1 MRQIE
6 RGILYED
13 GYLGV
18 TVAGMVFP
26 HGTIMIDA
34 PIRLEDAN
42 AWRSHLMNQRRGS
55 NRLLIL
61 LDSHPDRSLGARTMD
76 STILAHQ
83 NTAEVFRTR
92 PMIFKGINVE
102 SGAIW
107 EIYNEAIG
115 MRWAMPDITFSD
127 QISLHWGGPEVSLE
141 HHPGPSPG
149 SSWVIIPEYQIVF
162 IGDAVVIDQPV
173 FLADADLDE
182 WIESLE
188 ELRSSYKNYQ
198 LISGRGGLT
207 DINAVQVQIKYL
219 RKIKRGLERLANR
232 DADPDET
239 EKLLPS
245 LLSDLNFASNWHE
258 LYEQRLR
265 HGLRAYYQKVYMPKS
280 VQEDSRIEDEA

>member
-1 MRQIE
+1 MRQID
-6 RGILYED
+6 RSILYED

-18 TVAGMVFP
+18 TVAGLIFP

-34 PIRLEDAN
+34 PIRVEDAN

-61 LDSHPDRSLGARTMD
+61 LDSHPDRALGARTMD

-83 NTAEVFRTR
+83 NTAEVFRAR
-92 PMIFKGINVE
+92 PMIFKGVNVE

-127 QISLHWGGPEVSLE
+127 QMSLHWGGSEVILE
-141 HHPGPSPG
+141 HHPGPQTG
-149 SSWVIIPEYQIVF
+149 SSWVIIPEYQVVF
-162 IGDAVVIDQPV
+162 VGDAVVIDQPV

-182 WIESLE
+182 WLGSLE
-188 ELRSSYKNYQ
+188 GLRNSYKDYQ
-198 LISGRGGLT
+198 LISGRGGMM
-207 DINAVQVQIKYL
+207 DVKAVQEQLKYL
-219 RKIKRGLERLANR
+219 KKIKRGMERLANQN
-232 DADPDET
+232 ANPEET
-239 EKLLPS
+239 EKLLPA
-245 LLSDLNFASNWHE
+245 LLSDFKFPSKWHD

-265 HGLRAYYQKVYMPKS
+265 HGLRAYYQRKYMPKS
-280 VQEDSRIEDEA
+280 VLQESQVDDEE

>member
-61 LDSHPDRSLGARTMD
+61 LDSHPDRALGARTMD

-198 LISGRGGLT
+198 LISGRGGLS

-245 LLSDLNFASNWHE
+245 LLSDLNFTPNWHE

-265 HGLRAYYQKVYMPKS
+265 HGLRAYYQRVYMPKS
-280 VQEDSRIEDEA
+280 IQEDSRIEDEA

>member
-1 MRQIE
+1 MQQID
-6 RGILYED
+6 RSILYED

-18 TVAGMVFP
+18 TVAGLVFP

-34 PIRLEDAN
+34 PIRVEDAN

-61 LDSHPDRSLGARTMD
+61 LDSHPDRALGARTMD

-92 PMIFKGINVE
+92 PMIFKGVNVE

-127 QISLHWGGPEVSLE
+127 QMSLHWGGPEVILE
-141 HHPGPSPG
+141 HHPGPLSG
-149 SSWVIIPEYQIVF
+149 SSWVVIPEHQVVF

-182 WIESLE
+182 WLGSLE
-188 ELRSSYKNYQ
+188 ELRNSFKNYQ
-198 LISGRGGLT
+198 LISGRGGML
-207 DINAVQVQIKYL
+207 DVNAVQEQIKYL
-219 RKIKRGLERLANR
+219 KKIKRGMERLANQN
-232 DADPDET
+232 ADPEET
-239 EKLLPS
+239 EKLLPA
-245 LLSDLNFASNWHE
+245 LLSDLNFPLKWLD

-265 HGLRAYYQKVYMPKS
+265 YGLRAYYQRRYMPKS
-280 VQEDSRIEDEA
+280 AQSESQIDDDE